1 LEINQ
6 PRSSKR
12 RWQGVC
18 QDFAHIMIALVR
30 DARISCRYVSG
41 YLYHSTEIAH
51 PAADGATHAWVE
63 ALLPGLGWVG
73 FDPTINQLAREQHIR
88 TATGRDYDDVPPT
101 MGMMKGK
108 ADTELQVR
116 VRVTPSQAMLLPQS
130 AEAQQR

>member
-1 LEINQ
+1 MPGFAVATSAGTFTTAAKLRILRRTAQ
-6 PRSSKR
+6 P
-12 RWQGVC
+12 
-18 QDFAHIMIALVR
+18 
-30 DARISCRYVSG
+30 
-41 YLYHSTEIAH
+41 
-51 PAADGATHAWVE
+51 THGVE
-63 ALLPGLGWVG
+63 ALLPGLDWVG